1 MFRGPGIGG
10 LLLPA
15 LLCFGLLC
23 PQPAETENILAIFSY
38 TFGSSYLLITPF
50 LKHLVQRGHQLT
62 VISSVKEMPHI
73 EGVHHIRVQ
82 KLDML
87 TQILLDCDYDV
98 EITKWMEA
106 QFVSEYFYNCSKFVL
121 EDPAV
126 QELLHNASAQYS
138 MVILE
143 ASHTDALYG
152 FSQHFNAPLVGIA
165 AYGSAWNI
173 DFLVGNSAPSVYEPM
188 SALGYSPGHSL
199 MEKWHNLIFITEERL
214 VERFIYLPAQ
224 IDLYKQHFPG
234 VSASIHELRR
244 KFSLILINQHFSM
257 GRVRSNVPNIVEVAG
272 MHLAEPTEPLNDEL
286 KKILDEAKHGVVYFS
301 MGLQVVDKWLPPGM
315 INTMLAAFQQL
326 KQQVVLKINDP
337 AMVNNSR
344 NVYARSWLPQRE
356 ILNHPNV
363 KVFITH
369 GGLLSSIEAVHYA
382 VPQLS
387 LPLFYDQFQ
396 NTKRMEQ
403 MGVARRM
410 DIMNLSAEEVVLVI
424 EDLVNNASYKENAR
438 CLSQRFRD
446 QPMSAMETAIW
457 WTEYILRH
465 KGADHMRIAEQEM
478 SLMQYYNVDVVS
490 VLFGRIGLSVI
501 IMLFLGWKLV
511 SLATRNLEYRFNVP
525 MVR

>member
-1 MFRGPGIGG
+1 
-10 LLLPA
+10 
-15 LLCFGLLC
+15 
-23 PQPAETENILAIFSY
+23 
-38 TFGSSYLLITPF
+38 
-50 LKHLVQRGHQLT
+50 
-62 VISSVKEMPHI
+62 
-73 EGVHHIRVQ
+73 
-82 KLDML
+82 
-87 TQILLDCDYDV
+87 
-98 EITKWMEA
+98 
-106 QFVSEYFYNCSKFVL
+106 
-121 EDPAV
+121 
-126 QELLHNASAQYS
+126 

-165 AYGSAWNI
+165 AFGSAWNI

-188 SALGYSPGHSL
+188 SALGYSPGLSL

-214 VERFIYLPAQ
+214 VERFIYLPGQ
-224 IDLYKQHFPG
+224 IDLYKQHFSG

-272 MHLAEPTEPLNDEL
+272 MHLAEPTDPLDDEL
-286 KKILDEAKHGVVYFS
+286 KKLLDEAEHGVVYFS
-301 MGLQVVDKWLPPGM
+301 MGLQVLDKWLPPGM
-315 INTMLAAFQQL
+315 INTMLAAFQQI
-326 KQQVVLKINDP
+326 KQQVIWKMNNP
-337 AMVNNSR
+337 AMANNSR
-344 NVYARSWLPQRE
+344 NIYARSWLPQRE

-363 KVFITH
+363 KLFITH

-382 VPQLS
+382 VPQLCA
-387 LPLFYDQFQ
+387 PLFYDQFQ

-403 MGVARRM
+403 LGVARRL
-410 DIMNLSAEEVVLVI
+410 DVMNLSPDAVVKVI
-424 EDLVNNASYKENAR
+424 EDLVYNASYKQNAKY
-438 CLSQRFRD
+438 LSQRFHD
-446 QPMSAMETAIW
+446 QPMSSIETAIW

-501 IMLFLGWKLV
+501 IVLLLGWKLV
-511 SLATRNLEYRFNVP
+511 SLVTRNLEYRFNVP

>member
-1 MFRGPGIGG
+1 MFGGPGIAG
-10 LLLPA
+10 LLLPV
-15 LLCFGLLC
+15 LLLGVLC
-23 PQPAETENILAIFSY
+23 PKLAETENILAIFSY

-50 LKHLVQRGHQLT
+50 LKNIVQRGHQLT
-62 VISSVKEMPHI
+62 VISSVAEMPHI
-73 EGVHHIRVQ
+73 EGVHHLRVK

-87 TQILLDCDYDV
+87 MQILLDYDYDFQLS
-98 EITKWMEA
+98 KWMEA
-106 QFVSEYFYNCSKFVL
+106 QFVAEYFYNCSKFVL
-121 EDPAV
+121 EDPGV
-126 QELLHNASAQYS
+126 QELLHNASAQFS

-188 SALGYSPGHSL
+188 SALGYSSGLSL

-214 VERFIYLPAQ
+214 VERFIYLPGQ

-234 VSASIHELRR
+234 VPASIHELRR
-244 KFSLILINQHFSM
+244 RFSLILINQHFSM

-272 MHLAEPTEPLNDEL
+272 MHLAEPTQPLDAEL
-286 KKILDEAKHGVVYFS
+286 KKLLDEAEHGVVYFS
-301 MGLQVVDKWLPPGM
+301 MGLQVLDKWLPAGM
-315 INTMLAAFQQL
+315 IETMLAAFGQL
-326 KQQVVLKINDP
+326 KQQVIWKL
-337 AMVNNSR
+337 NNTAIVDNSG

-356 ILNHPNV
+356 ILNHPNT
-363 KVFITH
+363 KLFITH

-382 VPQLS
+382 VPQLC

-403 MGVARRM
+403 MGVARSL
-410 DIMNLSAEEVVLVI
+410 DITNISQDEVVRVI
-424 EDLVNNASYKENAR
+424 EDLVYNASYKLNAR
-438 CLSQRFRD
+438 DLSQRFHD

-501 IMLFLGWKLV
+501 IVIFVGWKLV
-511 SLATRNLEYRFNVP
+511 CLATRNLEYRFNVP

>member
-1 MFRGPGIGG
+1 M
-10 LLLPA
+10 
-15 LLCFGLLC
+15 
-23 PQPAETENILAIFSY
+23 S
-38 TFGSSYLLITPF
+38 
-50 LKHLVQRGHQLT
+50 
-62 VISSVKEMPHI
+62 
-73 EGVHHIRVQ
+73 
-82 KLDML
+82 
-87 TQILLDCDYDV
+87 
-98 EITKWMEA
+98 KWIEA

-121 EDPAV
+121 EDPGV

-165 AYGSAWNI
+165 AFGSAWNI

-188 SALGYSPGHSL
+188 SALGYSPGLSL

-214 VERFIYLPAQ
+214 VERFIYLPGQ
-224 IDLYKQHFPG
+224 IDLYKQHFSG

-272 MHLAEPTEPLNDEL
+272 MHLAEPTDPLDDEL
-286 KKILDEAKHGVVYFS
+286 KKLLDEAEHGVIYFS
-301 MGLQVVDKWLPPGM
+301 MGLQVLDKWLPPGM
-315 INTMLAAFQQL
+315 VNTMLAAFQQI
-326 KQQVVLKINDP
+326 KQQVIWKMNNP
-337 AMVNNSR
+337 AMANNSR
-344 NVYARSWLPQRE
+344 NIYARSWLPQRE

-363 KVFITH
+363 KLFITH

-382 VPQLS
+382 VPQLCA
-387 LPLFYDQFQ
+387 PLFYDQFQ

-403 MGVARRM
+403 LGVARRL
-410 DIMNLSAEEVVLVI
+410 DVMNFSPDAVVKVI
-424 EDLVNNASYKENAR
+424 EDLVYNASYKQNSKY
-438 CLSQRFRD
+438 LSQRFHD
-446 QPMSAMETAIW
+446 QPMSSIETAIW

-501 IMLFLGWKLV
+501 IVLFLGWKLV
-511 SLATRNLEYRFNVP
+511 SLVTRNLEYRFNVP